1 MKRMALTIC
10 AVLGLQAAP
19 VWAAT
24 NQTGA
29 RTSETTL
36 PLRAD
41 GAKPAT
47 SAGAGASAA
56 AQAPQTSTST
66 STSTSTASTYA
77 TREAAKP
84 ELARFK
90 GGGTSLYI
98 GGSTLVIVLLVVL
111 LIVLL

>member
-66 STSTSTASTYA
+66 STASTYA

>member
-66 STSTSTASTYA
+66 STSTASTYA